1 MTTYKLLS
9 IDESGKASY
18 NHKSELFVLS
28 GIVTPEKLKPK
39 FDKLTRKLKKKYFKD
54 EEIVFHSRDMYR
66 RKGPFSILQDPK
78 KELEFWTEFI
88 SILDDPEIGTMFII
102 VDKQKAKHKG
112 WQEQTILKRAY
123 QKILEDFADK
133 QLKLGVNGK
142 IITESDP
149 SQDFYLIQAHNLI
162 QAKGISDGTMS
173 AQEYRQK
180 ITSLSLV
187 NKRNLDIDVQIADA
201 LAPIAGMMYSYNNL
215 QKQNKMSKIELMK
228 KELIERKLGN
238 TANPSVFEVLI

>member
-1 MTTYKLLS
+1 MATYKLLS

-18 NHKSELFVLS
+18 NHKSELFILS
-28 GIVTPEKLKPK
+28 GIITPEKLKPK

-66 RKGPFSILQDPK
+66 RKGPFAILQDPK
-78 KELEFWTEFI
+78 REMEFWTEFI

-112 WQEQTILKRAY
+112 WQEQTILKRSY

-149 SQDFYLIQAHNLI
+149 SQDFY
-162 QAKGISDGTMS
+162 MS

-201 LAPIAGMMYSYNNL
+201 LAPIAGMMYTHNIL

-228 KELIERKLGN
+228 QELIEKKLGN

>member
-18 NHKSELFVLS
+18 SHKSELFVLS
-28 GIVTPEKLKPK
+28 GIIIQEKLKPRL
-39 FDKLTRKLKKKYFKD
+39 DKLTRKLKKKYFKD

-66 RKGPFSILQDPK
+66 RKGPFSILQDSK
-78 KELEFWTEFI
+78 KEMTFWSEFI
-88 SILDDPEIGTMFII
+88 SILEDSEITTIFII
-102 VDKQKAKHKG
+102 VNKLKAKHKG
-112 WQEQTILKRAY
+112 WNEQTILKRSY
-123 QKILEDFADK
+123 QKILENFAIK

-162 QAKGISDGTMS
+162 QSKGINNNAMS
-173 AQEYRQK
+173 AREYRQK

-187 NKRNLDIDVQIADA
+187 NKQNLDIDVQIADA
-201 LAPIAGMMYSYNNL
+201 LAPIAGMMYKHDIL
-215 QKQNKMSKIELMK
+215 RKQNKMTEIEQMK
-228 KELIERKLGN
+228 KKLVEKKIGN
-238 TANPSVFEVLI
+238 LDNPSVFEVLI

>member
-1 MTTYKLLS
+1 MTIYKLLS

-228 KELIERKLGN
+228 KELIGRKLGN